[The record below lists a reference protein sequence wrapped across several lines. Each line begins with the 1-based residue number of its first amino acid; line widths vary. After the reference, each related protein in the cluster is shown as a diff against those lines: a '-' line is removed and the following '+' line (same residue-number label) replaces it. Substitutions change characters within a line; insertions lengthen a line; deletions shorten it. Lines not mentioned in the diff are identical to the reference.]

1 MSNDKRV
8 VERLLILIL
17 IPLSID
23 VSREYTI
30 PSSPNPQSSI
40 HNRQSAIRNPQS
52 SIRNPQSAIVN
63 PQSAIRQSAI
73 DDPQSAIRLA
83 NLVENGGGAA
93 ARQRLREAAA
103 EC

>member
-17 IPLSID
+17 IPLSTD

-40 HNRQSAIRNPQS
+40 RNRQSVNPQSTIRNPQS
-52 SIRNPQSAIVN
+52 
-63 PQSAIRQSAI
+63 
-73 DDPQSAIRLA
+73 D
-83 NLVENGGGAA
+83 
-93 ARQRLREAAA
+93 
-103 EC
+103 